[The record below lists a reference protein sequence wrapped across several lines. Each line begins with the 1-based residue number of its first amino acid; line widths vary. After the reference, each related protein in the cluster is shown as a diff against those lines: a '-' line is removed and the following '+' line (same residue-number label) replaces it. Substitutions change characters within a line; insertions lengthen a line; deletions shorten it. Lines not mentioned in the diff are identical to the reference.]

1 MGGVVS
7 DYPNKSR
14 TYTYSYTVRILKRR
28 QNKKTQTTFGNYPKK
43 LWRDTT
49 CATFDGF
56 VECTRIPYMTRKA
69 LMKPDPWG
77 DLEVVL
83 KKREEPF
90 RGGIQRPP
98 LNNIRWAY
106 NKPKGY

>member
-1 MGGVVS
+1 VS
-7 DYPNKSR
+7 KYLYKTHIYSF
-14 TYTYSYTVRILKRR
+14 SYTVRILKRCEIKR
-28 QNKKTQTTFGNYPKK
+28 KQTTFGNYPKE
-43 LWRDTT
+43 LWADTT

-56 VECTRIPYMTRKA
+56 VECTRIPYMTKKA
-69 LMKPDPWG
+69 LMEPDPWG

-90 RGGIQRPP
+90 RGGVQRPP
-98 LNNIRWAY
+98 NNIRWAY